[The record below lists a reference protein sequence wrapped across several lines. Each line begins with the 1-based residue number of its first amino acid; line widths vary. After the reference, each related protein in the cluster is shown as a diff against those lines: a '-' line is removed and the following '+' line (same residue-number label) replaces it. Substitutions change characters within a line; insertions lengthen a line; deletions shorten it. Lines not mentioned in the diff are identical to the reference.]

1 MIYLFCIHCI
11 LLCCDVGFLRTCSQ
25 CNAHGAVLSVLTAD
39 CGTFCFSH
47 SVSQQLGNLQIV
59 SQAWQQFE
67 IHLSELQGALR
78 SDQDTLRMLDSA
90 LQGGTVS
97 PDVATSVRDVAKVL
111 SEKQDSDSDDV
122 LCQVS

>member
-1 MIYLFCIHCI
+1 M
-11 LLCCDVGFLRTCSQ
+11 SQ
-25 CNAHGAVLSVLTAD
+25 R
-39 CGTFCFSH
+39 
-47 SVSQQLGNLQIV
+47 LGDLQRV

-67 IHLSELQGALR
+67 VHLCELQEALR
-78 SDQDTLRMLDSA
+78 SDHNTLLMLDSA

-111 SEKQDSDSDDV
+111 SEKQDGDGDDV